1 LRIWGGGLFSADNRD
16 SPEVNF
22 PDDFKGDYV
31 VKGFIYTNCPD
42 ICSLITQNL
51 VKIQKE
57 LNYPEDVQFVA
68 ATFDPVRDTPSK
80 LKQYGKAF
88 GVDEN
93 FTFLTGDS
101 TGVFAL
107 MDSARVRS
115 RVSFTQQ
122 TESGKEFYF
131 INNSDK
137 IMVLDKQA
145 RVIFEYGG
153 SQPMIPFLVVEELN
167 KVRRKKQFCSL
178 FYRELQAGDSVAVHL
193 NFSMAV
199 SFQKASG
206 SSLKFLQLKKGCR
219 VLRQPQ
225 PLNASVY

>member
-1 LRIWGGGLFSADNRD
+1 MKKLILLFIPLFIIACGNN
-16 SPEVNF
+16 PEVIEDMGDASFQLVNSDSAEVVF
-22 PDDFKGDYV
+22 PDDFEGDYV
-31 VKGFIYTNCPD
+31 VMGFIYTNCPD

-101 TGVFAL
+101 TEVFAL

-115 RVSFTQQ
+115 QVSFTQQ
-122 TESGKEFYF
+122 TESGKELYF
-131 INNSDK
+131 INHSDK

-145 RVIFEYGG
+145 QVIFEYGG
-153 SQPMIPFLVVEELN
+153 SQPMIPSLVVEDLN
-167 KVRRKKQFCSL
+167 KVR
-178 FYRELQAGDSVAVHL
+178 
-193 NFSMAV
+193 
-199 SFQKASG
+199 
-206 SSLKFLQLKKGCR
+206 
-219 VLRQPQ
+219 
-225 PLNASVY
+225 

>member
-1 LRIWGGGLFSADNRD
+1 MKKLILLFIPLFIIACGNN
-16 SPEVNF
+16 PEVIEDMGDASFQLVNSDSAEVVF
-22 PDDFKGDYV
+22 PDDFEGDYV
-31 VKGFIYTNCPD
+31 VMGFIYTNCPD

-88 GVDEN
+88 EVDEN
-93 FTFLTGDS
+93 FTFITGDS
-101 TGVFAL
+101 TEVFAL

-115 RVSFTQQ
+115 QVSFTQQ
-122 TESGKEFYF
+122 TESGKELYF
-131 INNSDK
+131 INHSDK

-153 SQPMIPFLVVEELN
+153 SQPIIPSLVVEDLN
-167 KVRRKKQFCSL
+167 KVR
-178 FYRELQAGDSVAVHL
+178 
-193 NFSMAV
+193 
-199 SFQKASG
+199 
-206 SSLKFLQLKKGCR
+206 
-219 VLRQPQ
+219 
-225 PLNASVY
+225 